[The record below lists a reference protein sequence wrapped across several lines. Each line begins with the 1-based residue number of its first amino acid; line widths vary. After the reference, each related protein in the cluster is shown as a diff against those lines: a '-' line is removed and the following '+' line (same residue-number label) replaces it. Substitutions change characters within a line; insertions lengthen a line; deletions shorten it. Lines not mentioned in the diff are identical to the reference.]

1 MRRDLERRLLPIET
15 QRYKSARVVAVLR
28 LFDTMPAEELE
39 RLIAQASGVL
49 DWRTMSYS
57 DLETL
62 LDELR
67 RRRSHQSG

>member
-15 QRYKSARVVAVLR
+15 QRYKSPRVVAVLR
-28 LFDTMPAEELE
+28 LFDTMPEEELA
-39 RLIAQASGVL
+39 RQIAQRSGVL
-49 DWRTMSYS
+49 DLATMSTS

-67 RRRSHQSG
+67 RRSPQTG